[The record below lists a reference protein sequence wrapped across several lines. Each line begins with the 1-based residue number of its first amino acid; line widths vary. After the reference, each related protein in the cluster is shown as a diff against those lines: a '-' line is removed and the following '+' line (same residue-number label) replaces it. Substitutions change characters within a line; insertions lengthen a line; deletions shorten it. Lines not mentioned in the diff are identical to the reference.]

1 MDYSGMA
8 ALAWGVMEAL
18 VALLVALLLLRGA
31 SGAFSLAAPQDA
43 EAVPLLHVAA
53 LGTGLALG
61 LSLLLALPHGEAF
74 RLAQVFDDKGRWGQ
88 GLGGFLAGS
97 LVPARETLRAALLAA
112 RSLDGPAGFA
122 GLLTLAGL
130 LAGLGVALRLWRGL
144 ARLRALVAF
153 LLLAACVALLL
164 HYAAHLAAWLAARLN
179 FWVFALLLLG
189 FQRWRY
195 APRAAH

>member
-1 MDYSGMA
+1 MDYASMA
-8 ALAWGVMEAL
+8 GLAWGGMEAL
-18 VALLVALLLLRGA
+18 VAMLIAVLLLRGA
-31 SGAFSLAAPQDA
+31 SGAFNLAAPHDA

-61 LSLLLALPHGEAF
+61 LALLLALPHGGAF
-74 RLAQVFDDKGRWGQ
+74 RLAQVFDDTGRWGQ
-88 GLGGFLAGS
+88 GLGSFLAGS
-97 LVPARETLRAALLAA
+97 LVPGSETLRAALAA
-112 RSLDGPAGFA
+112 LRRLEGPAGFA
-122 GLLTLAGL
+122 AL
-130 LAGLGVALRLWRGL
+130 LALVGLVAGAAVALRLWRGM

>member
-1 MDYSGMA
+1 MDYAVMA
-8 ALAWGVMEAL
+8 ALAWGAMEAL
-18 VALLVALLLLRGA
+18 VAMLIAVLLLRGA
-31 SGAFSLAAPQDA
+31 TGAFNLAAPHDA

-53 LGTGLALG
+53 LGTGLAFG
-61 LSLLLALPHGEAF
+61 IALLLALPHGEAF
-74 RLAQVFDDKGRWGQ
+74 RLAQVFDERGRWGQ
-88 GLGGFLAGS
+88 GLGSFLAGS
-97 LVPARETLRAALLAA
+97 LVPGRETLAATFLAL
-112 RSLDGPAGFA
+112 RRLDGPAGLA
-122 GLLTLAGL
+122 GLLTLGGVVAGV
-130 LAGLGVALRLWRGL
+130 AVALRLWRGL

-195 APRAAH
+195 APRTAH

>member
-1 MDYSGMA
+1 MDFSGMA
-8 ALAWGVMEAL
+8 GLAWGAIEAL
-18 VALLVALLLLRGA
+18 VALLVALMLLRGA
-31 SGAFSLAAPQDA
+31 TGAFNLAAPHDA

-61 LSLLLALPHGEAF
+61 VTLLLAVPHGEAF
-74 RLAQVFDDKGRWGQ
+74 RLSQVFDGRGRWMQ

-97 LVPARETLRAALLAA
+97 LLPGRETVQAAITAVRRLE
-112 RSLDGPAGFA
+112 GPAGFG

-130 LAGLGVALRLWRGL
+130 LAGVTVALRLWRGV
-144 ARLRALVAF
+144 ARLRALLAF
-153 LLLAACVALLL
+153 LLLSLCVALLL

-189 FQRWRY
+189 FQRWRHT
-195 APRAAH
+195 PSTAH

>member
-1 MDYSGMA
+1 MDYAGMA
-8 ALAWGVMEAL
+8 ALAWGGMEA
-18 VALLVALLLLRGA
+18 VAAILIALLLLRGA
-31 SGAFSLAAPQDA
+31 SGAFALAAPHDA

-61 LSLLLALPHGEAF
+61 LAILLALPHGEAF
-74 RLAQVFDDKGRWGQ
+74 RLAQVFDGDGRWTQ
-88 GLGGFLAGS
+88 GLGAFLAAS
-97 LVPARETLRAALLAA
+97 LLPGRETLGAALVAL
-112 RSLDGPAGFA
+112 RSIDGPAGFA

-130 LAGLGVALRLWRGL
+130 LAGAAVAMRLWRGM